1 MQRKILK
8 RYVYPDFLRSKKK
21 SRKNNYNIPEEEK
34 VWKYY
39 NPEEKLSEEEKII
52 NIFKDNVF
60 LAKIQKCYEAL
71 EILILSLDENQ
82 KNIECLQKNIEIGEN
97 KIILLSQLNSHLNNI
112 FNNNELSSQIQT
124 LKQNNNSIDNKNGN
138 VQDRLNLVKSL
149 NILDNLKILN
159 SISDLNK
166 QENKPSSI
174 SKTNTTST
182 TITNNN
188 NIILDNKIINNNNID
203 NKNNDNLDNEIV
215 EVPNFTYQSSYNN
228 NDEFG
233 KKINYDF
240 NNNDSNFLNKKY
252 KRDESNNNNINN
264 NINNKSKNNF
274 YKNNR
279 YNFKFNKSKKYFN
292 NNYNKNWQNSHYQ
305 KRDINKYFI
314 KNNNNTNIIDNNI
327 KLTDNNLN
335 NYQEKDAAPIN
346 LETPADKKDIKIEI
360 SPEKETEK
368 DDEKTENTQNEPEE
382 NKSKNNNDNTPNNTN
397 TGNNKSSVFEFEKIL
412 KIKFPS
418 IFTTTMLSD
427 YKKNY
432 YNEIKNII
440 DKIPNLKFN
449 QENKFDDPYL
459 VGSYSHINLIYLL
472 DYLPGI
478 DILFKCKDIKSL
490 DELKIIAKET
500 IQNKL
505 SLDYIEIDND
515 YDKHNEI
522 VKLTNKCKIKIKNN
536 ENNQDNNNIFI
547 YINLFFIGINLS
559 SFNQK
564 EESINKFF
572 FNNKKYISVKKEKIL
587 ICLYFRRWRRT
598 FRLFFIM
605 PELLDIIVNLYYNEK
620 ESSTFIIQKIF
631 YDLFYAQINFS
642 QLNNDINID
651 QNNINEIKGFIS
663 EWHNNIKFKN
673 DLSNSIIRTQELFMA
688 NDFYST
694 FNQNKNY

>member
-1 MQRKILK
+1 
-8 RYVYPDFLRSKKK
+8 
-21 SRKNNYNIPEEEK
+21 
-34 VWKYY
+34 
-39 NPEEKLSEEEKII
+39 
-52 NIFKDNVF
+52 
-60 LAKIQKCYEAL
+60 
-71 EILILSLDENQ
+71 
-82 KNIECLQKNIEIGEN
+82 
-97 KIILLSQLNSHLNNI
+97 
-112 FNNNELSSQIQT
+112 
-124 LKQNNNSIDNKNGN
+124 
-138 VQDRLNLVKSL
+138 
-149 NILDNLKILN
+149 
-159 SISDLNK
+159 
-166 QENKPSSI
+166 
-174 SKTNTTST
+174 
-182 TITNNN
+182 
-188 NIILDNKIINNNNID
+188 
-203 NKNNDNLDNEIV
+203 
-215 EVPNFTYQSSYNN
+215 
-228 NDEFG
+228 
-233 KKINYDF
+233 
-240 NNNDSNFLNKKY
+240 
-252 KRDESNNNNINN
+252 
-264 NINNKSKNNF
+264 
-274 YKNNR
+274 
-279 YNFKFNKSKKYFN
+279 
-292 NNYNKNWQNSHYQ
+292 
-305 KRDINKYFI
+305 
-314 KNNNNTNIIDNNI
+314 
-327 KLTDNNLN
+327 
-335 NYQEKDAAPIN
+335 
-346 LETPADKKDIKIEI
+346 
-360 SPEKETEK
+360 
-368 DDEKTENTQNEPEE
+368 
-382 NKSKNNNDNTPNNTN
+382 
-397 TGNNKSSVFEFEKIL
+397 
-412 KIKFPS
+412 
-418 IFTTTMLSD
+418 MLSD

-478 DILFKCKDIKSL
+478 DLLFKCKDIKSL

-572 FNNKKYISVKKEKIL
+572 FNNKKYISVQKGKIL

-620 ESSTFIIQKIF
+620 ESCTFIIQKIF
-631 YDLFYAQINFS
+631 YDLFYSQINFS

-663 EWHNNIKFKN
+663 EWYNTIKFKN
-673 DLSNSIIRTQELFMA
+673 DLYNSIIRTQELFME